1 MLRDSFYRKIIERL
15 SDQLDPELFE
25 RAACDLL
32 RAAYPALVPIRGGN
46 DAGMD
51 GAIADGKKPAFP
63 LICTTGRDV
72 RGNLRRSV
80 ESYKKNSGRGDRIVL
95 ATSQQL
101 SPSRKRG
108 LEKLAQTFGF
118 TLVQIHDQADFA
130 DRLYRAPQWCR
141 ELLGLVGNPPGLSTL
156 PYSSSTRPV
165 YDQQATGRE
174 KELNWLRNTPGD
186 LLLAGQPGLGKTF
199 LFQVLVK
206 EGKGLFVST
215 SDLTQITEGI
225 REFQPEILFV
235 DDAHLKL
242 EVITNLYQLR
252 EELGASFRVVA
263 NCWPNYKDD
272 IVRSL
277 RLSATSVT
285 ELKLL
290 TRDQIVEVI
299 KATGIKG
306 PVGLMRELTNQ
317 ANGRPGLAVTLCW
330 LCRKG
335 DIHSVVSG
343 QALFR
348 DLRPLLRS
356 IGEKAATILGC
367 FAVGGKAGMRM
378 NIIAER
384 LGVALLDVQYP
395 MTHLSA
401 AGIVSDVGENRLCVN
416 PAALRHSLV
425 HEAFYKG
432 AASVPIQQFL
442 SAVPDH
448 DETAL
453 TLISACARGAN
464 IPDTLLQQMVRCAIN
479 DDVWKS
485 YAGLGSRQSE
495 WILENH
501 PEKLQVV
508 AHVALDACPEK
519 TISLLLTAAVVDR
532 RPTHSYPDQPIRIL
546 EDWIKEAWPNKGA
559 VVSRRERLFNST
571 LEWHSSGGN
580 TNITLQ
586 SLAAS
591 LFPGFQSTDSDPGS
605 GHTITVTTGG
615 LKVEEIQSIEK
626 LWMRLVEF
634 LKSIEVHTWA
644 PVQEIVH
651 DWINGPTLGKGETD
665 EAYKER
671 RSFAMRMLKDLIA
684 IGADRPG
691 LTQWIRRTTSH
702 LNVST
707 QVSYN
712 PEFDAIYPIERLA
725 KDREKVA
732 SRQKNAAVV
741 LAKQWSLENPAT
753 VASRLLFIEAEARS
767 AGLRWP
773 RLADVVSREIAQ
785 LVENP
790 IVWAESFKAARLT
803 SDLVFPFVD
812 RALAIDQLHAI
823 EFLESALVVQ
833 DYYTAS
839 ALAILAMESPPN
851 SLLEKALKRLNGL
864 ATTIEC
870 MVLRQEISE
879 ATMQKLFEH
888 QDPAIAAAAAIGE
901 WDCEPRGKV
910 RPSIAYAWRKAII
923 EHVNDGD
930 TLSEIFKY
938 DSTIAYGWTQ
948 RRIRSEPNTFWRS
961 ETEFIAAVGSLSH
974 IQRQTLLQELSA
986 ESATSRTIQLLVGD
1000 DVELYCDL
1008 LGNDQ
1013 MQRHHLVPLTEEITE
1028 AWIMKARAALDHTY
1042 SVEDIANRLLRY
1054 LERTGDEPDMWAAKM
1069 QEVDL
1074 LKEHM
1079 DTRVQEI
1086 GRIAAVQAERLMMGA
1101 QERERR
1107 NQIYGD

>member
-32 RAAYPALVPIRGGN
+32 RAVYPALVPIRGGN

-80 ESYKKNSGRGDRIVL
+80 ESYKKNSGRRDRIVL

-101 SPSRKRG
+101 TPTRKRG
-108 LEKLAQTFGF
+108 LERLAQTFGF

-130 DRLYRAPQWCR
+130 DRLYRAPKWCR
-141 ELLGLVGNPPGLSTL
+141 ELLGLTGNPPGLSTL
-156 PYSSSTRPV
+156 PYSSSTRPF

-174 KELNWLRNTPGD
+174 KELNWLRNTSGD

-215 SDLTQITEGI
+215 SDLTQIAEGI
-225 REFQPEILFV
+225 REFQPEVLFV

-277 RLSATSVT
+277 RLSSSSVT

-306 PVGLMRELTNQ
+306 PLGLIRELTNQ

-335 DIHSVVSG
+335 DIRSVVSG

-348 DLRPLLRS
+348 DLRSLLGT
-356 IGEKAATILGC
+356 IGEKGATILGC

-384 LGVALLDVQYP
+384 LGISLLDVQYP
-395 MTHLSA
+395 ITHLSA

-425 HEAFYKG
+425 HETFYKG
-432 AASVPIQQFL
+432 AASVPIRQFL

-453 TLISACARGAN
+453 TMMGACARGAN
-464 IPDTLLQQMVRCAIN
+464 ISDTFLQQMVRHALN
-479 DDVWKS
+479 DDVWRS

-501 PEKLQVV
+501 PDKLHVV
-508 AHVALDACPEK
+508 AHVALHACPEK
-519 TISLLLTAAVVDR
+519 TISLLLTAAVSDS
-532 RPTHSYPDQPIRIL
+532 RPTHSYPEQPIRIL
-546 EDWIKEAWPNKGA
+546 EDWIKEAWPNTGE
-559 VVSRRERLFNST
+559 VVRRRERLFNSA
-571 LEWHSSGGN
+571 LGWHSSGGN
-580 TNITLQ
+580 TNVTLQ

-591 LFPGFQSTDSDPGS
+591 LFPGFQSADSDPGS
-605 GHTITVTTGG
+605 GLTLTFTTGG
-615 LKVEEIQSIEK
+615 LNLKEIQSIEK
-626 LWMRLVEF
+626 LWIRLTAF
-634 LKSIEVHTWA
+634 LKSIDVDVWT

-651 DWINGPTLGKGETD
+651 NWINGPTFGKGETA
-665 EAYKER
+665 EVYRER
-671 RSFAMRMLKDLIA
+671 RSFGLQMLKDLIA
-684 IGADRPG
+684 VGPDRPG
-691 LTQWIRRTTSH
+691 LIRWVRQMASR
-702 LNVST
+702 LNLRSRIP
-707 QVSYN
+707 SN
-712 PEFDAIYPIERLA
+712 LEFETIYPLEQLY
-725 KDREKVA
+725 KDRRKAA
-732 SRQKNAAVV
+732 SRQRQAAVN
-741 LAKQWSLENPAT
+741 LAQSWSAENPSS
-753 VASRLLFIEAEARS
+753 VAYRLLSVEAEAKS
-767 AGLRWP
+767 VGLRWP
-773 RLADVVSREIAQ
+773 RFAGVVCAVIAHV
-785 LVENP
+785 VENP
-790 IVWAESFKAARLT
+790 HTWAESFKAVGLS

-812 RALAIDQLHAI
+812 RSLKLDPTHAI
-823 EFLESALVVQ
+823 EFLESALETRE
-833 DYYTAS
+833 YRMAS
-839 ALAILAMESPPN
+839 ALAILQMASPPRF
-851 SLLEKALKRLNGL
+851 LIDKALKKLTDLGT
-864 ATTIEC
+864 AIES
-870 MVLRQEISE
+870 MVQRQEISE
-879 ATMQKLFEH
+879 DNIHFLLEH
-888 QDPAIAAAAAIGE
+888 EDPTIAAAAAIGAWE
-901 WDCEPRGKV
+901 SEPRASV
-910 RPSIAYAWRKAII
+910 RPSIADAWRKAII
-923 EHVNDGD
+923 EHVDEGD
-930 TLSEIFKY
+930 ILSEIFQS
-938 DSTIAYGWTQ
+938 DSTLAYRWVQ
-948 RRIRSEPNTFWRS
+948 RRIQHQSYVLWRS
-961 ETEFIAAVGSLSH
+961 ETEFIAAVDSLTH
-974 IQRQTLLQELSA
+974 IQRQTLLKEMSG
-986 ESATSRTIQLLVGD
+986 ESSITRIIQLLIGD
-1000 DVELYCDL
+1000 DLELYLEL
-1008 LGNDQ
+1008 LANGQ
-1013 MQRHHLVPLTEEITE
+1013 MQRHHLIPLMGEPTET
-1028 AWIMKARAALDHTY
+1028 WIMKAKAALNHGY
-1042 SVEDIANRLLRY
+1042 SVEEIARRLLHWG
-1054 LERTGDEPDMWAAKM
+1054 ESTGDESDWANKAQK
-1069 QEVDL
+1069 L
-1074 LKEHM
+1074 KFLKEHT
-1079 DTRVQEI
+1079 DPRVREI
-1086 GRIAAVQAERLMMGA
+1086 GRVATSYAQTIVMEA

-1107 NQIYGD
+1107 SQVYGD